1 MAGMKPDTLYSDKL
15 LDITRDTLTFHN
27 YYFWGCS
34 KTVPV
39 SGIDRIETLKPG
51 MNNGSWRLW
60 GSSGP
65 GGWMPMDWRRPSRD
79 RIFLLHYKN
88 KKFQIGFTVED
99 SALAESALRHL
110 GLMRE

>member
-1 MAGMKPDTLYSDKL
+1 MPGKTLDALYSDNL
-15 LDITRDTLTFHN
+15 VDITREILVFYN

-39 SGIDRIETLKPG
+39 DDIDRIETLKPG

-65 GGWMPMDWRRPSRD
+65 GGWFPMDWRRPSRD

-88 KKFQIGFTVED
+88 KKFQIGFTVENF
-99 SALAESALRHL
+99 ALAESALKQL